1 MPLQALQSD
10 AADYP
15 GICLVGFIHIFI
27 SEWVGGWNGK
37 AEVINRNKKKR
48 KQTNKKWDHKQT
60 YEHIHTYIQYKVFGQ
75 KACFVN
81 ESK

>member
-27 SEWVGGWNGK
+27 SEWVGVWNGK

-60 YEHIHTYIQYKVFGQ
+60 DEHIHTYNIRFCTKKHVL
-75 KACFVN
+75 
-81 ESK
+81 

>member
-27 SEWVGGWNGK
+27 SEWVGVWNGK
-37 AEVINRNKKKR
+37 AEVINRNKKKKNR
-48 KQTNKKWDHKQT
+48 QIKNGIINKQMNT
-60 YEHIHTYIQYKVFGQ
+60 YIHTI
-75 KACFVN
+75 
-81 ESK
+81 